1 MSPEAGPAPYQVWQQ
16 YAVMDL
22 GSIQPVNL
30 AATMFS
36 PEGPAAVSPTGYV
49 DDSPSVANSVSPTQ
63 SVAGPTGSEPIVC
76 STESEEELM
85 RSFAPSPDSL
95 KFSTPVSGTEKY
107 DSCPPTESPK
117 LRVRRE
123 LFVKTPV
130 KPAKPAKLNK
140 PNKPSKLN
148 KPTKPNKH
156 DKQDFSR
163 FITMKNARLHFSKLR
178 ISKEA
183 AQAVSALLG
192 RAMERLA
199 EAAKEACK
207 GGRMTSLSVQAA
219 VGGVVPAS
227 MAPYAKRGGVRAV
240 AKAYK
245 PK

>member
-36 PEGPAAVSPTGYV
+36 PGGPAAVSPAGFV
-49 DDSPSVANSVSPTQ
+49 DDSPSVSNSASPTQ
-63 SVAGPTGSEPIVC
+63 SVTGPTGSEPIVC

-123 LFVKTPV
+123 LFVKSPV

-140 PNKPSKLN
+140 PNKP
-148 KPTKPNKH
+148 TKPNKPNQ
-156 DKQDFSR
+156 QDFSR

-183 AQAVSALLG
+183 AQALSALLG
-192 RAMERLA
+192 RAMEKLA

-207 GGRMTSLSVQAA
+207 GGKMTSLSVQAA

>member
-1 MSPEAGPAPYQVWQQ
+1 
-16 YAVMDL
+16 MDL

-36 PEGPAAVSPTGYV
+36 PGGPAAVSPAG
-49 DDSPSVANSVSPTQ
+49 DLSPSFSNSASPTQ

-123 LFVKTPV
+123 LFVKSPV
-130 KPAKPAKLNK
+130 KPAKLNK
-140 PNKPSKLN
+140 PNKPAKN
-148 KPTKPNKH
+148 

-192 RAMERLA
+192 RAMEKLA

-207 GGRMTSLSVQAA
+207 GGKMTSLSVQAA
-219 VGGVVPAS
+219 VVDVVPAS

-240 AKAYK
+240 AKACK

>member
-1 MSPEAGPAPYQVWQQ
+1 
-16 YAVMDL
+16 MDL

-36 PEGPAAVSPTGYV
+36 PGGPAAVSSAEDV
-49 DDSPSVANSVSPTQ
+49 SPSVSNSASPTQ
-63 SVAGPTGSEPIVC
+63 SVTGPTGSEPIVC

-85 RSFAPSPDSL
+85 RSFAPSPDPFN
-95 KFSTPVSGTEKY
+95 FSTPVSGTEKY

-123 LFVKTPV
+123 LFVKSPV

-140 PNKPSKLN
+140 PNKPNKLNKPNKPN
-148 KPTKPNKH
+148 KPTKPN
-156 DKQDFSR
+156 KQDFSR

-192 RAMERLA
+192 RAMEKLA

-207 GGRMTSLSVQAA
+207 GEKMTSLSVQAA
-219 VGGVVPAS
+219 VVDVVPAS

-240 AKAYK
+240 AKACK